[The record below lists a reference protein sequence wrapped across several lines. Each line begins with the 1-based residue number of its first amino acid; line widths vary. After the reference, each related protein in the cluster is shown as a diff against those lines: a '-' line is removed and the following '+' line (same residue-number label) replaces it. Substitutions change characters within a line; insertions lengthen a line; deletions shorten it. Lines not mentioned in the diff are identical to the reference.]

1 MLRLPLLYA
10 TQRTRY
16 VRRKIYIYGLCKGGV
31 AFTNRDGNRY
41 GIYITFIIPILSLNT
56 QNINSSLVAYIFL
69 WSQFRRECAAL
80 PCFFARPYSLFA
92 QDSAKSSTAAL

>member
-1 MLRLPLLYA
+1 MLGKGLRRRYCWGRCQHVLRLPLLYA

-41 GIYITFIIPILSLNT
+41 GIYITFIIPIL
-56 QNINSSLVAYIFL
+56 NIRTRILVLYL
-69 WSQFRRECAAL
+69 QFVKQ
-80 PCFFARPYSLFA
+80 Y
-92 QDSAKSSTAAL
+92 KKIYGYTV